1 MLSQMMHTAANR
13 NLFGIVGR
21 GFKQQYHSVVAVKAR
36 EGEKAVFKL
45 VFESVVSLL
54 LS

>member
-21 GFKQQYHSVVAVKAR
+21 GFKQQYLAR
-36 EGEKAVFKL
+36 EGEKAVFRL